1 MSEAIFFAV
10 HLQCLEE
17 TFGCCVCVKIILP
30 PLKLTEID
38 QLTLFSS
45 LQRAKVFARAVR
57 KISGSFKMS
66 LKLGMVVYVSN
77 PSSQEVETWGLV
89 SAKPTWLHS
98 EFQV

>member
-1 MSEAIFFAV
+1 M
-10 HLQCLEE
+10 L
-17 TFGCCVCVKIILP
+17 CVCKNY
-30 PLKLTEID
+30 PLASETD

-89 SAKPTWLHS
+89 SVKPTWLHS
-98 EFQV
+98 EFQI